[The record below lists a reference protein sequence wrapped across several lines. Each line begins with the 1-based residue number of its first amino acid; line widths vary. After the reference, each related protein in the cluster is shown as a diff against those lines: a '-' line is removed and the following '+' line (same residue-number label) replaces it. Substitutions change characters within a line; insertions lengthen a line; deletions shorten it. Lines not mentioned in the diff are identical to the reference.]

1 VKKQKVYIGID
12 IAKASMDMA
21 QHPDGER
28 WSFTNDDRG
37 ISEAVSTLRKLSP
50 ALIVMEATGGI
61 EAPLVAALAV
71 AELPVVIVNPR
82 QIRDFAKAMGKLAK
96 TDVLDAQVMAYFA
109 ATVQPKLRTLPDA
122 QSKEFAAILARRRQI
137 IEMLTAERNRLS
149 SAREVVRERIKDHIA
164 WLDQELGSIDEELRH
179 SVKRSPAWREKD
191 NLLQSVPGVGPVLS
205 ATLLADVPELG
216 TLNRR
221 QIAALVG
228 VAPLNRDSGK
238 LRGKR
243 SVWGGRAKVR
253 PALYMGTLVAIR
265 HNIVIKT
272 FYQRLCAAG
281 KEKKVALTACM
292 RKLLIILNAMLK
304 YRTPWN
310 YASTGI
316 IGHCS

>member
-1 VKKQKVYIGID
+1 MEKEKVYIGID
-12 IAKASMDMA
+12 IAKDSMDIA
-21 QHPDGER
+21 QHPKGKR
-28 WSFTNDDRG
+28 WSFTNDDMG
-37 ISEAVSTLRKLSP
+37 ISEATSTLEELSP
-50 ALIVMEATGGI
+50 ALIVLEATGGI
-61 EAPLVAALAV
+61 ETPLVAALAI
-71 AELPVVIVNPR
+71 AGLPVVVVNPR

-96 TDVLDAQVMAYFA
+96 TDVLDAQVMAHFA
-109 ATVQPKLRTLPDA
+109 ATVQPELRPIPDD
-122 QSKEFAAILARRRQI
+122 QSKEFAAILARRRQV
-137 IEMLTAERNRLS
+137 IEMLTAEKNRLH
-149 SAREVVRERIKDHIA
+149 SAREVVKRRIKDHIA
-164 WLDQELGSIDEELRH
+164 WLEQELGNIDQELKRSI
-179 SVKRSPAWREKD
+179 KRSPVWQEKND
-191 NLLQSVPGVGPVLS
+191 LLQSVPGVGPVLS

-238 LRGKR
+238 FRGKR
-243 SVWGGRAKVR
+243 IVWGGRSKVR

-304 YRTPWN
+304 NRTPWD
-310 YASTGI
+310 YAATGI
-316 IGHCS
+316 AGYCQ